1 MTRFVKKELQVR
13 LVPMNRA
20 FIDTSA
26 ILRMLV
32 QDDDLKAKSVEN
44 LIRNAPENGIVLHV
58 IPVTILEIVWV
69 LEKVYR
75 YPKKAIRELAEAII
89 NTPQLKVEL
98 AGIFLD
104 ALKVYEEKNVKFA
117 DAVMAFW
124 GIDKGITTTYTYDE
138 VDFKRINGLTV
149 VKP

>member
-1 MTRFVKKELQVR
+1 MR
-13 LVPMNRA
+13 MNRA

-32 QDDDLKAKSVEN
+32 QDDDLKAKAVEN
-44 LIRNAPENGIVLHV
+44 LILTAPEKGLVLHV

-75 YPKKAIRELAEAII
+75 YQQKAVRELTEAII

-98 AGIFLD
+98 AGVFLN

-124 GIDKGITTTYTYDE
+124 ALEKGITTTYTYDE
-138 VDFKRINGLTV
+138 KDFKRINGLTV
-149 VKP
+149 LKPTLSVIR

>member
-1 MTRFVKKELQVR
+1 M
-13 LVPMNRA
+13 PMNKA

-32 QDDDLKAKSVEN
+32 QDDDLKAKAVEN
-44 LIRNAPENGIVLHV
+44 LIRKAPEKGLALHV

-69 LEKVYR
+69 LEKVYK
-75 YPKKAIRELAEAII
+75 YPKKGVRELAEAII

-98 AGIFLD
+98 AGVFLN
-104 ALKVYEEKNVKFA
+104 ALKAYEEKNVKFA

-124 GIDKGITTTYTYDE
+124 GMDKGITTTYTYDE
-138 VDFKRINGLTV
+138 KDFKRIEGLTV
-149 VKP
+149 LKP

>member
-1 MTRFVKKELQVR
+1 
-13 LVPMNRA
+13 MNKA

-32 QDDDLKAKSVEN
+32 QDDDLKAKAVEN
-44 LIRNAPENGIVLHV
+44 LIRTAPEKGLVLHV

-69 LEKVYR
+69 LEKVYK

-89 NTPQLKVEL
+89 NTQQLKVEM
-98 AGIFLD
+98 GGVFLN

-124 GIDKGITTTYTYDE
+124 GMDKGITTTYTYDE
-138 VDFKRINGLTV
+138 VDFKRIEGLIV
-149 VKP
+149 IKP

>member
-1 MTRFVKKELQVR
+1 
-13 LVPMNRA
+13 MNRA

-32 QDDDLKAKSVEN
+32 QDDGLKAKAVEN
-44 LIRNAPENGIVLHV
+44 LIRTASEKGLVLYV
-58 IPVTILEIVWV
+58 IPITILEIVWV
-69 LEKVYR
+69 LEKVYK
-75 YPKKAIRELAEAII
+75 YPKKAVRELAEAII

-98 AGIFLD
+98 AGVFLN

-124 GIDKGITTTYTYDE
+124 GMEKGITNTYTYDE
-138 VDFKRINGLTV
+138 KDFKRIDGLTV
-149 VKP
+149 LKP